1 MVNNFTNI
9 NKATSPLNS
18 LNIKKTKIYDVG
30 NPGLGLR
37 KAQKFGRVKLVNGIP
52 NPPYHDN

>member
-30 NPGLGLR
+30 NPGLSLG
-37 KAQKFGRVKLVNGIP
+37 KAHKCGRAKQVNGIP
-52 NPPYHDN
+52 TLPS